1 MIERIQLTL
10 SLTCPLSFF
19 QLHHFLLRLLQKAA
33 ADFLSL
39 TLAPYQLL
47 SMWQL
52 HRRGEVSQSVTNSLW
67 PHGLQ
72 HAMFPWPSPIPR
84 AYSNSCPSSQ
94 WCHPTVSS
102 SIIPF
107 SSCLQSFPVSRS
119 FPVSQFFTSG
129 GPSIG
134 ASASASATVH
144 PGGIQ
149 ATSYLCLST
158 RCLAQCRFHGWCT
171 TSVGINIEKLY
182 YFYSMKYSV
191 DPHGLKNRV
200 YFPWCDT
207 SSQ

>member
-1 MIERIQLTL
+1 MDCSTPCFPGHHQFLELTQTHVHRVSDAIQT
-10 SLTCPLSFF
+10 S
-19 QLHHFLLRLLQKAA
+19 HLL
-33 ADFLSL
+33 
-39 TLAPYQLL
+39 
-47 SMWQL
+47 
-52 HRRGEVSQSVTNSLW
+52 V
-67 PHGLQ
+67 
-72 HAMFPWPSPIPR
+72 
-84 AYSNSCPSSQ
+84 
-94 WCHPTVSS
+94 
-102 SIIPF
+102 PF
-107 SSCLQSFPVSRS
+107 SFHLQSLPASRS

-149 ATSYLCLST
+149 ATSYLWLST

>member
-1 MIERIQLTL
+1 MLYHYSVQF
-10 SLTCPLSFF
+10 SHSV
-19 QLHHFLLRLLQKAA
+19 
-33 ADFLSL
+33 
-39 TLAPYQLL
+39 
-47 SMWQL
+47 
-52 HRRGEVSQSVTNSLW
+52 VSYPLW

-72 HAMFPWPSPIPR
+72 HTKLPCPSSTPR
-84 AYSNSCPSSQ
+84 TCSNSCSLSRK
-94 WCHPTVSS
+94 CHPTIPSS
-102 SIIPF
+102 VVPF
-107 SSCLQSFPVSRS
+107 SSCLQSLPASGY

-149 ATSYLCLST
+149 ATSYLWLST